1 MEVVVVFPLMRLAV
15 KEVFTTIAKSAVRK
29 IGVNVAI
36 SENAPQ
42 SDLLPFISEQL
53 VFPRY
58 ESTES
63 PPTNNATFYE
73 TGARSETS
81 ALVDEAP
88 LDPAATQPTL
98 DPATTAPTLESTPS
112 NVDAALPDALLP
124 TTL

>member
-1 MEVVVVFPLMRLAV
+1 MMISIVSGVLIAVVVVFPLMRLAV

-58 ESTES
+58 DESTELQS
-63 PPTNNATFYE
+63 PDAAPLRE
-73 TGARSETS
+73 PDPLSET
-81 ALVDEAP
+81 LVPVDDAN
-88 LDPAATQPTL
+88 DPASTQPTL
-98 DPATTAPTLESTPS
+98 EPIPNVAP
-112 NVDAALPDALLP
+112 P
-124 TTL
+124 TF